1 MSKTTRKAPTKAGIP
16 RLIHPAQF
24 GGVSGRCS
32 EVPLCSQRCGE
43 GAHREWGRVFL
54 CCGES
59 SWRSLR
65 EVIDQENR
73 QVFFLV
79 IHMIII
85 LTRVYLHKSMRW
97 RKMAQPGS
105 LALIL
110 YQLPTLTPRMI
121 TAASHSLGYL
131 SSLPPPKLPLNLLVI
146 CDHSF
151 VKYSQNTKLQKHAWK
166 AGTEN
171 VSNEMSWQSKY
182 RLGSVPV
189 TERT

>member
-1 MSKTTRKAPTKAGIP
+1 
-16 RLIHPAQF
+16 
-24 GGVSGRCS
+24 
-32 EVPLCSQRCGE
+32 
-43 GAHREWGRVFL
+43 
-54 CCGES
+54 
-59 SWRSLR
+59 
-65 EVIDQENR
+65 
-73 QVFFLV
+73 
-79 IHMIII
+79 
-85 LTRVYLHKSMRW
+85 
-97 RKMAQPGS
+97 MAQPGS

-171 VSNEMSWQSKY
+171 VSNGMSWQSSTGLVLY
-182 RLGSVPV
+182 Q
-189 TERT
+189 

>member
-1 MSKTTRKAPTKAGIP
+1 MSKITRKAPTKAGIP
-16 RLIHPAQF
+16 RTLIHPAQF

-32 EVPLCSQRCGE
+32 EVPLCSQCCGE
-43 GAHREWGRVFL
+43 GAHREWGRAFL

-59 SWRSLR
+59 GWRSLR
-65 EVIDQENR
+65 KVIDQENR
-73 QVFFLV
+73 QVFPLV
-79 IHMIII
+79 IHTIII
-85 LTRVYLHKSMRW
+85 LTRVYLHKSVGL

-110 YQLPTLTPRMI
+110 YQATTLTPRMI

-151 VKYSQNTKLQKHAWK
+151 VKYSKNTKLQKYAWIDHRVVLSFIFP
-166 AGTEN
+166 AVVYTEA
-171 VSNEMSWQSKY
+171 EI
-182 RLGSVPV
+182 
-189 TERT
+189 